1 MPLKVLS
8 LQRTHMGW
16 WWQWVKERKRTTTR
30 TQEEWESK
38 DKTLLAIFVT
48 APMAGLLRLLRQQES
63 LFLLWTDTERYPK
76 GFVLLRIEKKTV
88 EREFGGMSFV
98 HFLIPLYG
106 TMRISQIICA
116 GVPSLEYL
124 DMGFINRLMA
134 GSWGIAKST
143 IPICMKKDD
152 DDQIYRTYFGTE
164 PARLSVGLILQDA
177 ARLLF
182 SIPAELK
189 MRNLCVNIIRRQ
201 TFPTTVFSVFLPL
214 RHTKSPVRLNLPPL
228 LILYRH
234 MKI

>member
-1 MPLKVLS
+1 M
-8 LQRTHMGW
+8 
-16 WWQWVKERKRTTTR
+16 
-30 TQEEWESK
+30 
-38 DKTLLAIFVT
+38 AIFVT

-76 GFVLLRIEKKTV
+76 GFVLFRKEKKTV
-88 EREFGGMSFV
+88 EREFGGM
-98 HFLIPLYG
+98 YG

-201 TFPTTVFSVFLPL
+201 TFPTSVFSVFLPL
-214 RHTKSPVRLNLPPL
+214 RHTKSPVRLNLPPATH
-228 LILYRH
+228 I
-234 MKI
+234 I